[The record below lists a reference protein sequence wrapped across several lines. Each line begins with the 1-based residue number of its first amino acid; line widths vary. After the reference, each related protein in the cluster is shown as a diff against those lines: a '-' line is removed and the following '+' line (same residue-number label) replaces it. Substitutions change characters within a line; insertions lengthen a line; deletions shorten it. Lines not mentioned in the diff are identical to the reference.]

1 MEKFKKGKMDYRN
14 TLFVYYQCLVCGII
28 TKKEFL
34 DYIDKQIEI
43 LDNPPL
49 IYIDIAFLSSKR
61 IDDIIRVLKS
71 FLLEENID
79 INSFN
84 LGVLSVLKNK
94 YTQKEIT
101 LKEGVRYLY
110 ELSREFDLPDDPEE
124 LYLMGDLD
132 DELCLH
138 KLDINIKGILEIEY
152 DFEKILDLGENIL

>member
-1 MEKFKKGKMDYRN
+1 MDYKN
-14 TLFVYYQCLVCGII
+14 NLLVYYQCLVCGII

-49 IYIDIAFLSSKR
+49 IYIDIAFLSTKR
-61 IDDIIRVLKS
+61 IEDIIRVLKN

-79 INSFN
+79 INIFN

-110 ELSREFDLPDDPEE
+110 ELSREFDLPDYPEE
-124 LYLMGDLD
+124 LWLMKDLD

-138 KLDINIKGILEIEY
+138 KLGIDIKCILEIEY
-152 DFEKILDLGENIL
+152 DFEKILDLG